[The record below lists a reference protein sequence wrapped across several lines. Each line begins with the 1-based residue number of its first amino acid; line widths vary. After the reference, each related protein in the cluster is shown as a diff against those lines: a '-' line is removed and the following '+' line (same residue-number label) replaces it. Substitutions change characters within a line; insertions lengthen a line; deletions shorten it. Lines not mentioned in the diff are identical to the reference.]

1 MIAFGVSEPVDVM
14 IDNDVKERV
23 RSFISREF
31 LVEFSNEV
39 NEETDLFERELIDSF
54 GFVELVTF
62 LDAEFGIKLT
72 DEDMSSS
79 EMGSLA
85 GIVRLVI
92 ARSGAE
98 T

>member
-72 DEDMSSS
+72 DEDMSSP

>member
-1 MIAFGVSEPVDVM
+1 
-14 IDNDVKERV
+14 V

-72 DEDMSSS
+72 DEDMSSP

>member
-1 MIAFGVSEPVDVM
+1 M
-14 IDNDVKERV
+14 ERV

-31 LVEFSNEV
+31 LVEFTNEV

-62 LDAEFGIKLT
+62 LDAEFGVKLT
-72 DEDMSSS
+72 DEDMAAP
-79 EMGSLA
+79 EMGTLA
-85 GIVRLVI
+85 GIVRLVT
-92 ARSGAE
+92 ARSGAG